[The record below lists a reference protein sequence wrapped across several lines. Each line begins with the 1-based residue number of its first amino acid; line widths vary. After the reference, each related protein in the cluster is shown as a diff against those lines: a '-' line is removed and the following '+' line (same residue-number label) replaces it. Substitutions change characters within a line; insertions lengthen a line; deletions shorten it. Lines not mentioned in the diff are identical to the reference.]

1 MVLIVINEKNIFIH
15 IFGFVLTYSEHA
27 HRSKLSLTTASD
39 NSELNVRA

>member
-1 MVLIVINEKNIFIH
+1 MVLIVINEKTIPIRVS
-15 IFGFVLTYSEHA
+15 GFVITYSEHA